1 MPRITFPGL
10 LALAL
15 DAWYQR
21 SYPLD
26 PRRRS
31 DACAAEFN
39 VSPTLLWRYT
49 QLDFG
54 RRADGD

>member
-1 MPRITFPGL
+1 MSRITPPGL

-15 DAWYQR
+15 DAWYR
-21 SYPLD
+21 REYPLD

-31 DACAAEFN
+31 NACAAEFG